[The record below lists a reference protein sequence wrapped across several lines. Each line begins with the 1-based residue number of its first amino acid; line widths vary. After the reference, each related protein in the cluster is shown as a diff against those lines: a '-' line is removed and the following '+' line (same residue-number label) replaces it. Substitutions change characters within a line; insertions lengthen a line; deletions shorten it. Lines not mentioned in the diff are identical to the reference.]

1 MRPSPQQPAEHIR
14 TTTRPLPTPR
24 DLPEPVEAQDDAFL
38 SQVDDEAL
46 AQALKTVHW
55 HPKDVGQFLRAVA
68 RR

>member
-1 MRPSPQQPAEHIR
+1 M

-38 SQVDDEAL
+38 SQFDDEAL
-46 AQALKTVHW
+46 AQALRTVHW
-55 HPKDVGQFLRAVA
+55 HPKDVSQYLRAAA